1 MVKAKGNPCYKVAKS
16 LAELCFCSSV
26 FWKIEFISNEIGLL
40 TEEISRQNVK
50 EQLGSSQLLIVK
62 YDRRETY

>member
-40 TEEISRQNVK
+40 TEEISRQNV
-50 EQLGSSQLLIVK
+50 EGATWFLPA
-62 YDRRETY
+62 TYSKI